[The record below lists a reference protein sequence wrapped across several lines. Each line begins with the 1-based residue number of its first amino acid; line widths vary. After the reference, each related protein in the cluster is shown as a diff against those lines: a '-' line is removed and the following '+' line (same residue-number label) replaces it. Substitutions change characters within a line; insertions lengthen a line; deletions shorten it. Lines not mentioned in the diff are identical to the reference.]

1 MVETAFMLVVVLLV
15 LMGIIEFGFLFYAHV
30 RVSNAAREGAR
41 AGSLWLLHREF
52 TGPPDYYYDPV
63 LCDTVRD
70 AVQAEFAAIEAD
82 DISITLPGGDVGCPD
97 TALAPQAG
105 QPITVTVSY
114 DYILPVASGLPI
126 IRDVIGSPFPVL
138 RATVMRFQ

>member
-1 MVETAFMLVVVLLV
+1 MVETALMLTVVLLV
-15 LMGIIEFGFLFYAHV
+15 LMGIIEFGLLFYAHV
-30 RVSNAAREGAR
+30 RISNAAREGAR

-52 TGPPDYYYDPV
+52 TGPPNDYYDPV
-63 LCDTVRD
+63 LCDTVQD

-82 DISITLPGGDVGCPD
+82 DISITLTGGDVACPD

-114 DYILPVASGLPI
+114 DYILPVASGLPV
-126 IRDVIGSPFPVL
+126 IRDVIASPFPVL